1 MVVAGPDFGGIEADC
16 DSRVWDCDSRDW
28 RNWNLCSRE
37 EWRELK

>member
-16 DSRVWDCDSRDW
+16 DSRVWDW